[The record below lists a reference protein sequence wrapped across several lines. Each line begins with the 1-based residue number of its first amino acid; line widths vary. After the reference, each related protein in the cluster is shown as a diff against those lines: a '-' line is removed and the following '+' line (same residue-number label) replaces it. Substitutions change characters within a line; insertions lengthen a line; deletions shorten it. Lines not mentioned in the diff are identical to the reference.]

1 MVKIPAR
8 ISLFLIAIAAGG
20 ASVPA
25 LADVYKWVD
34 AQGHTHYSDVPPGA
48 GVKSE
53 SVLSIRPSIAPAA
66 DTPASGS
73 ANAKMNDG
81 TTENPKASALR
92 GKMIGVEQ
100 VDNSP
105 EAQKQREEACQRMRT
120 EMNLLGTDNRV
131 FTLDANGE
139 RTYVDDDTRAAR
151 LGELKQQIS
160 AGCK

>member
-1 MVKIPAR
+1 MVKIPAHTT
-8 ISLFLIAIAAGG
+8 LLLLAIAAGG
-20 ASVPA
+20 ASLPA

-53 SVLSIRPSIAPAA
+53 SVLTSRPSITPAA
-66 DTPASGS
+66 DTPASGNT
-73 ANAKMNDG
+73 NAKPTDS
-81 TTENPKASALR
+81 TADNPKTSALR

-120 EMNLLGTDNRV
+120 EMNLLGTDSRV
-131 FTLDANGE
+131 FTLDSNGE
-139 RTYVDDDTRAAR
+139 RAYIDDDTRAAR
-151 LGELKQQIS
+151 LGELQQQIS